1 MGGGWTSC
9 SQSER
14 DRSDRKG
21 ELFDMSSGCD
31 SETGGGSVVSGKM
44 RSRYGVIVSWS
55 SLPLRSASRG
65 G

>member
-14 DRSDRKG
+14 ERSDRKG
-21 ELFDMSSGCD
+21 ELFDMSRGCD

-44 RSRYGVIVSWS
+44 RSR
-55 SLPLRSASRG
+55 
-65 G
+65 